1 MNRSTL
7 NAIFWGVFVA
17 GLGWLA
23 GPTGAQ
29 TNRVVASV
37 PLPLLRSPVDSFRA
51 LLVMPLAE
59 RREFL
64 ATRAT
69 NVQARLVA
77 KIREY
82 QSLTPEEREL
92 RLKATELRWYLQ
104 PLMRSSPTNRAAQLA
119 LIPENMRALVAV
131 RIAQWDRVAAP
142 VQQMFLTNDQ
152 SAGYFAR
159 VTSPTNFPPL
169 PTTQMRKQLTA
180 RINQLF
186 ELTPDEKETVL
197 ATLSDAEREQMEKTL
212 AAYEKLTPDQRR
224 QCLLS
229 FKKYVGMSLGERQAF
244 LQNAERWAQMT
255 PAERQSWREVV
266 SAAPRLPPLPIRP
279 VPQPPLP
286 VTSHKPGVPVVTNGG

>member
-1 MNRSTL
+1 MNRPARS
-7 NAIFWGVFVA
+7 FVGLGFLLA
-17 GLGWLA
+17 GLGWLGA
-23 GPTGAQ
+23 PAGAQ
-29 TNRVVASV
+29 TNRSV
-37 PLPLLRSPVDSFRA
+37 PTAPLPLLRSPVDSFRV
-51 LLVMPLAE
+51 LLTMPMAE

-64 ATRAT
+64 ATRTT
-69 NVQARLVA
+69 NVQARLKE

-104 PLMRSSPTNRAAQLA
+104 PLMHGAPTNRAAQLA

-131 RIAQWDRVAAP
+131 RIAQWDRISAP
-142 VQQMFLTNDQ
+142 TQQMFLTNEQ
-152 SAGYFAR
+152 SASYFAQ
-159 VTSPTNFPPL
+159 VTGPTNFPPL
-169 PTTQMRKQLTA
+169 PTTQLRKQLTA

-186 ELTPDEKETVL
+186 ELTPEEKENVL

-212 AAYEKLTPDQRR
+212 TAYEKLTPGQRK
-224 QCLLS
+224 QCLMS
-229 FKKYVGMSLGERQAF
+229 FKKYVGMSLAERQAF

-266 SAAPRLPPLPIRP
+266 SAAPNLPPLPIRL

-286 VTSHKPGVPVVTNGG
+286 VTSHQPGGPVATNGG